1 MTVEAAQTSSIETN
15 TTQSRLKQTATPGD
29 TQRRSRFGIKAKL
42 FLAFFSLAGLTAV
55 ASAVAWYVFRD
66 IDRAVTR
73 VTVESVPGIITALSS
88 AEKSAE
94 IAAAAPAL
102 MAVGSQEERVLEQ
115 AKLEEGA
122 RALVALIDD
131 LNASNVPQE
140 RTIALSNI
148 EREIRAKLEELN
160 VTVEKRLRLEA
171 QRQAAVRGIST
182 AHASFLIALEPLVDD
197 SVFDLVTRGEDV
209 TAESTR
215 AITDLV
221 EGNVSRIDQ
230 LFTINAEVNLA
241 AGLLAEAAQVSDPVL
256 IEPIRER
263 FLAAAA
269 TIDRSLRRLP
279 GGPDTTSLRERAE
292 GLLALGAGP
301 DKMFDVRERILR
313 AASGDRH
320 SLEANQQQLAALK
333 TAHESLLLTL
343 TPMIDDAAF
352 DLVLTTERVTAD
364 NSKELTDLIDVGAN
378 VLQRLLTVRAEGN
391 LAVSLLDQAAGTLD
405 VSLLEPLSERFV
417 AAKEHIEQMLRE
429 LPPSLDDRQV
439 QTAASTFI
447 DLGSGDDGVF
457 ALRRAELQQI
467 AAAQS
472 ALEGS
477 RALAVQLGDEV
488 AGLVTAARAASN
500 AAASRSAQAIN
511 SGEVFMMIITVASI
525 VGAVIV
531 MLYYVVPSIIR
542 PLESITGAMTDL
554 AAGDTSVDIPGR
566 ERSDELGRMAQALG
580 VFRDTAIEVQKSN
593 LKEIRETR
601 RRLSEAIESISEAF
615 SLYNSEDRLVA
626 CNSKYRTLLY
636 PGAGDESIIGMTFET
651 LIRHSAERGDIVDA
665 QGRIEEWVKERL
677 ARHRDPGAAFL
688 QRRGDG
694 RWVIVSERKTD
705 DGGRVAVYSDVTELK
720 QREEELSVKTNAL
733 EQLSGRL
740 AKYLSP
746 QVYESIFTGRSQ
758 VTVASRRKKL
768 TIFFSDLEGF
778 TETTERLE
786 PEDLTQLLNHYL
798 TEMSKIAL
806 QYGGTIDKYVGDA
819 ILIFFGDPETQGVKA
834 DAVACVRMAIAMRKR
849 MRELDSVWRASG
861 IEKPP
866 RCRIGINTGFC
877 TVGNFGSEDRMDYTI
892 IGGGV
897 NLACRLEQM
906 APPGEILI
914 SYETYAHVKDQV
926 CCEERDRINVKGIS
940 RSVAIYQVIDL
951 HDNLGKSRDLI
962 HEDYGTLKLD
972 IDLEAMSTK
981 ERSHAVTVLQRAVD
995 RLSRADEATAPLI
1008 TAKQDRA

>member
-279 GGPDTTSLRERAE
+279 GGPDTTPLRERAE

-301 DKMFDVRERILR
+301 DKIFDVRERTLR

-320 SLEANQQQLAALK
+320 SLETNQQQLAALK

-352 DLVLTTERVTAD
+352 DLVLTTEKVTAD

-405 VSLLEPLSERFV
+405 VSLLEPLSEHFV

-447 DLGSGDDGVF
+447 DLGRGDDGVF

-733 EQLSGRL
+733 EQLSSQL

-786 PEDLTQLLNHYL
+786 SEDLTQLLNHYL

-834 DAVACVRMAIAMRKR
+834 DAVACVSMAIAMRKR
-849 MRELDSVWRASG
+849 MCELDSVWRASG

-866 RCRIGINTGFC
+866 RCRTGINTGFC

-972 IDLEAMSTK
+972 IDLEAMSTQ

-995 RLSRADEATAPLI
+995 RLSRANEAAAPVI
-1008 TAKQDRA
+1008 PAKKDRA